1 MVMVE
6 KDTRPHVLKVLK
18 YRKMLDWEE
27 KAYFCSQNQDNMY
40 TKRTFLAIQ
49 IPSSEEYTSMVTR
62 LKNNLTHEKFIN
74 YCCPEN
80 IHLTLKFLGSTPVD
94 DIPAIIESCQKVAK
108 RHQPFTMDFDKTG
121 FFGKNR
127 VPTVLWL
134 GMNNQPQ
141 ALFDLEADLL
151 DAFDDLGYL
160 RDRQNFVPHLTV
172 CRIKSLVDKQFFMK
186 VYDGIEPKT
195 YLHADVK
202 ELVYY
207 QSILQPTGPIY
218 KVIKKIPL
226 G

>member
-1 MVMVE
+1 MG
-6 KDTRPHVLKVLK
+6 
-18 YRKMLDWEE
+18 RKT
-27 KAYFCSQNQDNMY
+27 YFCSQNRHTMY

-49 IPSSEEYTSMVTR
+49 IPGTADYTAMVNR
-62 LKNNLTHEKFIN
+62 LKNNLTHERFIN
-74 YCCPEN
+74 YCRPEN

-94 DIPAIIESCQKVAK
+94 DIPAIIEACQKVAK

-121 FFGKNR
+121 FFGSNH
-127 VPTVLWL
+127 VPRVLWL
-134 GMNNQPQ
+134 GMNDQPQ
-141 ALFDLEADLL
+141 ALFDLEDDLL

-186 VYDGIEPKT
+186 VYDTIEVKT

>member
-1 MVMVE
+1 
-6 KDTRPHVLKVLK
+6 
-18 YRKMLDWEE
+18 
-27 KAYFCSQNQDNMY
+27 MY
-40 TKRTFLAIQ
+40 TKRTFLAIH
-49 IPSSEEYTSMVTR
+49 IPSGTEYPALVEK
-62 LKNNLTHEKFIN
+62 LKRNLTHERFIN
-74 YCCPEN
+74 YCRPEN

-94 DIPAIIESCQKVAK
+94 DISNIIESCQKVAK

-121 FFGKNR
+121 FFGSNH
-127 VPTVLWL
+127 VPRVLWL
-134 GMNNQPQ
+134 GMNDQPK

-172 CRIKSLVDKQFFMK
+172 CRIKSLVDKQFFLK
-186 VYDGIEPKT
+186 VCNGIEQKT

-207 QSILQPTGPIY
+207 ESILQPTGPIY